1 MKNFIQGAL
10 KKKWVK
16 IVVLLLLALLK
27 VFLIRASVYLQ
38 SLVIEWL
45 IVLAFFVGLYYAA
58 KKLVDRFR
66 YRNIQ
71 TKIDQAKYIQLT
83 AREKQILV
91 RIADGYTNKEIGEQ
105 IFISE
110 SAVKKHIT
118 TLFEKL
124 NAKRRTEAVRIA
136 RDARLIT

>member
-16 IVVLLLLALLK
+16 IVVLLLLALLI

-45 IVLAFFVGLYYAA
+45 IVLAVFGGLYYAA

>member
-10 KKKWVK
+10 KKNWVK
-16 IVVLLLLALLK
+16 IVVLLLLALLI

-45 IVLAFFVGLYYAA
+45 IVLAVFGGMYYGA
-58 KKLVDRFR
+58 KKLFDRFR